1 MDRKKLIEQSFTA
14 IDQPEMERIGHVY
27 NPGVLYNSLGITR
40 ETLRYYEKQGLI
52 CPNKD
57 SKSSYREFTILDIFR
72 LMAIDYYKKH
82 GFAIG
87 EIKELINQ
95 DDISQVHEIFSRKQC
110 QLKEEIERLKLMEE
124 RLAQD
129 QLFIKNLSGH
139 LHQYGICEL
148 PLYEIVDSIDY
159 MSAFS
164 DYTEHVVPNI
174 DLKREDIISNMIR
187 EVTFDENGYKES
199 KMRIIKPAEGKKDPE
214 KQYLI
219 SGKSIYT
226 VVESGM
232 DDYDTMGR
240 MYHLVNGWACENQLE
255 MKGVVYIRTRICVV
269 GSLNPRNYYEC
280 WIPINS

>member
-57 SKSSYREFTILDIFR
+57 RKSSYREFTILDIFR

-110 QLKEEIERLKLMEE
+110 QLKKRVRALEVNGRTVGTG
-124 RLAQD
+124 
-129 QLFIKNLSGH
+129 S
-139 LHQYGICEL
+139 
-148 PLYEIVDSIDY
+148 
-159 MSAFS
+159 
-164 DYTEHVVPNI
+164 VV
-174 DLKREDIISNMIR
+174 
-187 EVTFDENGYKES
+187 YKEF
-199 KMRIIKPAEGKKDPE
+199 
-214 KQYLI
+214 
-219 SGKSIYT
+219 
-226 VVESGM
+226 
-232 DDYDTMGR
+232 
-240 MYHLVNGWACENQLE
+240 
-255 MKGVVYIRTRICVV
+255 IRTSSSIRH
-269 GSLNPRNYYEC
+269 L
-280 WIPINS
+280 

>member
-14 IDQPEMERIGHVY
+14 IDQIEMERISHVY

-52 CPNKD
+52 SPNKD
-57 SKSSYREFTILDIFR
+57 EKSSYREFTILDIFR
-72 LMAIDYYKKH
+72 LMAIDNYKKH

-95 DDISQVHEIFSRKQC
+95 DDISQFHEIFSRKQC

-129 QLFIKNLSGH
+129 QLFMKNLSAH
-139 LHQYGICEL
+139 LHQYSICQL
-148 PLYEIVDSIDY
+148 PLYEIADSIDY
-159 MSAFS
+159 VSAFS

-174 DLKREDIISNMIR
+174 DLEREDIISSMIR

-199 KMRIIKPAEGKKDPE
+199 KMRIVRPAEGEKTPH

-226 VVESGM
+226 VVESSV

-240 MYHLVNGWACENQLE
+240 MYHLVNRWASEKQLE
-255 MKGVVYIRTRICVV
+255 MKGVVYIRTRLCVV
-269 GSLNPRNYYEC
+269 GSSNPKNYYES
-280 WIPINS
+280 WIPIN